1 MSPEETLSADAD
13 GDEIRSRLVA
23 AAGKVRHPAL
33 VLSSFTTGL
42 AEVSRDEDDDELAD
56 ADADDSVPKEEREQA
71 RLRRAALLVA
81 ALDIVDWCIDDLR
94 ASAFGMNGL
103 PDPEDA
109 EESFV
114 YEWFPERH
122 RGAYDEGFFRKVMVT
137 AVKVAADLGDP
148 DGGPACCTA
157 EEIVRHA
164 AGAIAG
170 RLCEQAGLG
179 RPWLDP
185 DELLLEDVDFEFL
198 YDADMDGLEDDPG
211 TQAALGVDLNPV
223 PDWFTPFNSERSVHP
238 YAETPATAPAVHDL
252 RRRLCG
258 DDSPRDVLVPEV
270 VDAATPLASFAA
282 DSEVVALARQAA
294 PDVGGDRWVADD
306 NDRERSFAALVT
318 AASGGYGSGWLE
330 WESYDGADTVRADP
344 VIFLAPHRHFP
355 VGDDQPWVDAA
366 IGTGP
371 VLAIPLRFVVS
382 YRPDPRVR
390 QLWAQ
395 RAVTADPGEIHST
408 S

>member
-94 ASAFGMNGL
+94 ASAFGMTGL

-170 RLCEQAGLG
+170 RLCEQACLAG
-179 RPWLDP
+179 RGWIRMSCCWKMSISSSSTTLTWTGWKTTRAPRRP
-185 DELLLEDVDFEFL
+185 S
-198 YDADMDGLEDDPG
+198 
-211 TQAALGVDLNPV
+211 AL
-223 PDWFTPFNSERSVHP
+223 T
-238 YAETPATAPAVHDL
+238 
-252 RRRLCG
+252 
-258 DDSPRDVLVPEV
+258 
-270 VDAATPLASFAA
+270 
-282 DSEVVALARQAA
+282 
-294 PDVGGDRWVADD
+294 
-306 NDRERSFAALVT
+306 
-318 AASGGYGSGWLE
+318 
-330 WESYDGADTVRADP
+330 
-344 VIFLAPHRHFP
+344 
-355 VGDDQPWVDAA
+355 
-366 IGTGP
+366 
-371 VLAIPLRFVVS
+371 
-382 YRPDPRVR
+382 
-390 QLWAQ
+390 
-395 RAVTADPGEIHST
+395 
-408 S
+408 

>member
-170 RLCEQAGLG
+170 RLCEQACWAG
-179 RPWLDP
+179 RGWIRMSCCWKMSISSSSTTLTWTGWKTTRAPRRP
-185 DELLLEDVDFEFL
+185 S
-198 YDADMDGLEDDPG
+198 
-211 TQAALGVDLNPV
+211 AL
-223 PDWFTPFNSERSVHP
+223 T
-238 YAETPATAPAVHDL
+238 
-252 RRRLCG
+252 
-258 DDSPRDVLVPEV
+258 
-270 VDAATPLASFAA
+270 
-282 DSEVVALARQAA
+282 
-294 PDVGGDRWVADD
+294 
-306 NDRERSFAALVT
+306 
-318 AASGGYGSGWLE
+318 
-330 WESYDGADTVRADP
+330 
-344 VIFLAPHRHFP
+344 
-355 VGDDQPWVDAA
+355 
-366 IGTGP
+366 
-371 VLAIPLRFVVS
+371 
-382 YRPDPRVR
+382 
-390 QLWAQ
+390 
-395 RAVTADPGEIHST
+395 
-408 S
+408 